1 MRAEGDVTQISWRE
15 PSVRGF
21 ARDKVGLAFTAV
33 LSLHL
38 LGVKRT
44 TARSA
49 FRDGQEREVTKHVE
63 SFGVFSW
70 IRVQF
75 SAPPPSLN
83 FGLRNSNFGFTTLSL
98 ERDLKSAIRNPQSEI
113 STLPIGIFD
122 SGVGGLTVY

>member
-44 TARSA
+44 TDR
-49 FRDGQEREVTKHVE
+49 RDDQEREVNKHVE
-63 SFGVFSW
+63 SFGGFSW

-75 SAPPPSLN
+75 SAPPPLTIAECR
-83 FGLRNSNFGFTTLSL
+83 LRNA
-98 ERDLKSAIRNPQSEI
+98 DLKSATLNEPEI
-113 STLPIGIFD
+113 
-122 SGVGGLTVY
+122 

>member
-44 TARSA
+44 TDR
-49 FRDGQEREVTKHVE
+49 RDDQEREVTKHVE
-63 SFGVFSW
+63 SFGGFSW

-75 SAPPPSLN
+75 SAPPPFFQVRISE
-83 FGLRNSNFGFTTLSL
+83 FGFA
-98 ERDLKSAIRNPQSEI
+98 DLQSD
-113 STLPIGIFD
+113 TA
-122 SGVGGLTVY
+122 